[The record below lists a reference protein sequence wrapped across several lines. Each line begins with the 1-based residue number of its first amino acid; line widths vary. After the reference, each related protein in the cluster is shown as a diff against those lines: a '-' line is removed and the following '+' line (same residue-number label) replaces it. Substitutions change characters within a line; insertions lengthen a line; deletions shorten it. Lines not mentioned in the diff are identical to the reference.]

1 MTRRRMHKP
10 RKIRLKSNEF
20 WGFRSGTIT
29 KKGERVF
36 LIARPSTRT
45 TDNKGPMGWKFLK
58 RWREYRNPKLSRQS
72 AKGFA
77 VFPTKGRK
85 QAIGRS
91 T

>member
-1 MTRRRMHKP
+1 
-10 RKIRLKSNEF
+10 
-20 WGFRSGTIT
+20 
-29 KKGERVF
+29 
-36 LIARPSTRT
+36 
-45 TDNKGPMGWKFLK
+45 MGWKFLK
-58 RWREYRNPKLSRQS
+58 KWREYRNPKLSRQS